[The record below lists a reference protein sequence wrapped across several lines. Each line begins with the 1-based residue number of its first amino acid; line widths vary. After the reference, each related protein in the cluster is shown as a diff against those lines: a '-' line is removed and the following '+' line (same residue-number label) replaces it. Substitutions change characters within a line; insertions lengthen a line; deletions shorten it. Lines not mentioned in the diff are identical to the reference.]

1 MPLVSVVLIS
11 KVNDIL
17 QTESSPIFML
27 RMCSVNLVG
36 SGLDVSN
43 VCLCC
48 WLVLATW
55 FGEFFG
61 QRAYCAEFFPL
72 LEQSIVKNNFHYILH
87 KTNMAVYWASAGLTV
102 RTKLPSDTY
111 NVT

>member
-1 MPLVSVVLIS
+1 MNYLCFMPLVSVVLIS

-48 WLVLATW
+48 
-55 FGEFFG
+55 
-61 QRAYCAEFFPL
+61 
-72 LEQSIVKNNFHYILH
+72 
-87 KTNMAVYWASAGLTV
+87 
-102 RTKLPSDTY
+102 
-111 NVT
+111 